1 MLCVAVGTILPLLSP
16 RINSPFPPNDFRLA
30 SSQPA
35 PAHRTAS
42 GKGTATATAAH
53 VSNDASLPSK
63 TELQKA
69 LNVSS
74 ILPFYIFMKSTRSS
88 CNYTSLP
95 SLYYLHQ
102 CTSVWYWTLVPSSLL
117 WNNLLEPLIYGLL
130 LFWVTLHN
138 REVTMLGK
146 SKGLLKC
153 FPSTFKSVTN
163 SFISILQ
170 T

>member
-1 MLCVAVGTILPLLSP
+1 MLQRAASSPFFHPESIVPSHQMISDEQTASQPQLTTPLLGRALLPLLQHTCL
-16 RINSPFPPNDFRLA
+16 N
-30 SSQPA
+30 
-35 PAHRTAS
+35 T
-42 GKGTATATAAH
+42 
-53 VSNDASLPSK
+53 LPSWAK
-63 TELQKA
+63 QSCRKHLDIYF
-69 LNVSS
+69 

-88 CNYTSLP
+88 CSYTSLP

-102 CTSVWYWTLVPSSLL
+102 CTSVWYWTLVPSSILY
-117 WNNLLEPLIYGLL
+117 NNLLGSLIYSLL

-138 REVTMLGK
+138 TEVTILGK